1 MENVIYNELLISG
14 YKVDV
19 GSVDC
24 SEYIER
30 KQVQKQLEVDFVC
43 NLGSKRIY
51 VQSALSISEQEKAE
65 QEQKSLIFI
74 RDSFKKVIIAKDAP
88 THYTEKGILILNLFD
103 FLLDFDSLN
112 K

>member
-1 MENVIYNELLISG
+1 MGLRTARLHFRQIEEPHIMENVIYNELLIRG

-88 THYTEKGILILNLFD
+88 TH
-103 FLLDFDSLN
+103 
-112 K
+112 